1 MNWFE
6 IIYEIFTLLLA
17 LGSLLISIYTLWAQ
31 RTTIDVIFSKEAEV
45 QFIGDEGIYYQT
57 SDNDFK
63 FIGDG
68 LLAHLTII
76 NTSPNEVG
84 FFDLSAIHD
93 YHYDFLSTK
102 LNILTYESLGF
113 ENKIKNVAQIEEQKI
128 YPLNIPEK
136 LSGTFKANSYTKLC
150 LFIGLPKYMKDDVEE
165 NTFKISFKIA
175 KKPNFVEH
183 IVNNIRGKKNEKYH
197 LYATEWILSDIPIKT
212 DLYTKRTAKNN
223 KVVKSNLLT
232 SGNPFSSSRTHA
244 PRHEQK

>member
-1 MNWFE
+1 MDWFK
-6 IIYEIFTLLLA
+6 IIYDIFTLLLA
-17 LGSLLISIYTLWAQ
+17 LGSLLISAYTLWVQ
-31 RTTIDVIFSKEAEV
+31 RTTVDVIFSKEAEV
-45 QFIGDEGIYYQT
+45 QFIGDDGIYYQT

-68 LLAHLTII
+68 LLAYFTVI
-76 NTSPNEVG
+76 NTSPNDVG

-93 YHYDFLSTK
+93 CHYDFLSTR
-102 LNILTYESLGF
+102 LNILTYESLGY
-113 ENKIKNVAQIEEQKI
+113 ENKIKAVAQIEEQKI

-150 LFIGLPKYMKDDVEE
+150 LFIGLPKYMKDDIEE

-175 KKPNFVEH
+175 KKPNLIEH
-183 IVNNIRGKKNEKYH
+183 IVNKIRGVKNKKYH
-197 LYATEWILSDIPIKT
+197 SYTTKWVLKDIPIKI

-223 KVVKSNLLT
+223 EVVKFNLLT

-244 PRHEQK
+244 QHPE